1 MKLSFLT
8 LQFKRYPLETSF
20 LMARRYGFDGIELW
34 GARPHAYPY
43 DGDDALVRDILRWK
57 REYGVEIPMYT
68 PNCSPTP
75 ITSPPP
81 SPANGRR
88 RSPISNAPP
97 GSARRSNVPAC
108 SSPATTPATG
118 GTPPRR
124 GATWSPGLREVC
136 READALGVSVSMES
150 LGPNTSPIVSRA
162 DDLARLIADVGVPSF
177 GAMLD
182 MAIPPLAAEPMSEY
196 LDKLGGRLRH
206 VHLCGCDGIYET
218 HLQVAP
224 GSGTISFE
232 SFLPLLKAHGYDGW
246 CSVEVLEPYF
256 RDPEFY
262 LSEAK
267 RYLDG
272 LLG

>member
-34 GARPHAYPY
+34 GARPHANPY

-68 PNCSPTP
+68 PELLAYPYNLASALPREREETVAYLKRAARFCAAIECPGMLVSCDHPGY
-75 ITSPPP
+75 
-81 SPANGRR
+81 GR
-88 RSPISNAPP
+88 NASEAW
-97 GSARRSNVPAC
+97 GDLVS
-108 SSPATTPATG
+108 
-118 GTPPRR
+118 
-124 GATWSPGLREVC
+124 GLREVC